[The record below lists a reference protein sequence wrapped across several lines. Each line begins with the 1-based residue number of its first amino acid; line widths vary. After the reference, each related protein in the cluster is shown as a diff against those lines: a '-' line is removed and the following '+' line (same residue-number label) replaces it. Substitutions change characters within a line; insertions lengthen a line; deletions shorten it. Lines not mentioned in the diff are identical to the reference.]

1 MGSLGAGLSLAIAGS
16 LALLVVSTV
25 VAFRGW
31 PDDLGSSGAV
41 SVSHLASSAE
51 KTRSRGL
58 PSESAPVLALPAVTA
73 AARGVREVVG
83 RTNTPGRPTT
93 SSPSTSSPIP
103 AASPGTTPSS
113 SPVAAPQPAGRVAPS
128 LKRTTTATG
137 EVVRETTKQVGATVT
152 PVSPAAGKV
161 VEDVGSTAGDVVDKG
176 GSAVADALGSLG
188 H

>member
-31 PDDLGSSGAV
+31 PDDLGSSGTV
-41 SVSHLASSAE
+41 SVSHLAPAAE
-51 KTRSRGL
+51 KARSGAL
-58 PSESAPVLALPAVTA
+58 PSEPAPVLALPAVTA
-73 AARGVREVVG
+73 APRAVGAAPG
-83 RTNTPGRPTT
+83 RTNTSGRPAT
-93 SSPSTSSPIP
+93 SSPTTSSPIP

-113 SPVAAPQPAGRVAPS
+113 SPVTASQPAGRVTPTV
-128 LKRTTTATG
+128 KRTTTATG
-137 EVVRETTKQVGATVT
+137 EVVRETTKQVGATVA
-152 PVSPAAGKV
+152 PVSPTAGKV

-176 GSAVADALGSLG
+176 GSAVAEALGSLG